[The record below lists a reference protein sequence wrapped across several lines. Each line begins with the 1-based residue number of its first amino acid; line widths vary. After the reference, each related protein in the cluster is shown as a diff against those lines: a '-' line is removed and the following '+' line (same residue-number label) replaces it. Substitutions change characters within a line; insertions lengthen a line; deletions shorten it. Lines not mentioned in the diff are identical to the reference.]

1 MYCSLRGPPI
11 TFLGRYTN
19 KILYVN
25 ILQYSV
31 KSRFILNIQNNY
43 NEAAVGNKF
52 VDSHSSNKVQFII
65 KCGVVG

>member
-11 TFLGRYTN
+11 TFLGRYMN

-31 KSRFILNIQNNY
+31 KSRSILKIQNNY

-52 VDSHSSNKVQFII
+52 VDSLEN
-65 KCGVVG
+65 